1 MIQPLVSR
9 PPYGGGNFGS
19 PMAESKLPGEKPVQK
34 GVSLAPE
41 LPGTQTYSKPVDDQR
56 THPKRDE
63 SIYRVDGPDDMQ
75 KDQTV
80 PDAVEVEY
88 VDSQPSF
95 NTGVGGDTDTSK
107 TTYPYRDG
115 IPNAHNASAS
125 FVVALWRLQNAPV
138 RRFGALDGV
147 RVASTSEAI
156 LSGLDKPTQQ
166 RASKCSA
173 TLKRA
178 DIAKL
183 RWIFSVDCGNGAK
196 AVKIRAIRPRA
207 TTTAFGKLDLEL
219 SCSCNAWQWLGPE
232 FHAKS
237 EGYQLGKPRGTATA
251 PDIKDPERVHKVC
264 KHVAAVLLVTR
275 GWTVP
280 KAKGKAKKASNPV
293 ERIAAQA
300 AEPSSWETGCE
311 VRWDKAPPSVPAIFI
326 RASGPRYQI
335 RRAGD
340 SWPESWSETE
350 SLTGLLSSLGVGRPW
365 TSVPLVTKV
374 WLRGS
379 RKSLNPFM

>member
-19 PMAESKLPGEKPVQK
+19 PLAESKLPGGKPVQK

-41 LPGTQTYSKPVDDQR
+41 LPGTQTYSKPVDDLR

-63 SIYRVDGPDDMQ
+63 SIYRVDGPDDMA

-80 PDAVEVEY
+80 PDAIEVEY

-95 NTGVGGDTDTSK
+95 NVGLDDQDTSK

-115 IPNAHNASAS
+115 LPNAHNASAA
-125 FVVALWRLQNAPV
+125 FVVALWRLQKAPV

-147 RVASTSEAI
+147 RVASTTEAI

-178 DIAKL
+178 DVKNL
-183 RWIFSVDCGNGAK
+183 RWIFAVDCGNGAK
-196 AVKIRAIRPRA
+196 AVKIRAIRKKS
-207 TTTAFGKLDLEL
+207 TITAFGKLDLEL

-232 FHAKS
+232 YHAKN
-237 EGYQLGKPRGTATA
+237 EDYQLGKPRGTATT

-264 KHVAAVLLVTR
+264 KHVAAALLVTR

-280 KAKGKAKKASNPV
+280 KAKGRPKRAHDLAERVATEAS
-293 ERIAAQA
+293 
-300 AEPSSWETGCE
+300 EPSSWDEGRE
-311 VRWDKAPPSVPAIFI
+311 VRWDKAPLSVPPIFI

-340 SWPESWSETE
+340 PWPESWSETE